1 MSELI
6 LRTLFLPYNFK
17 MIENKDIQREQI
29 IDGAREVFAQ
39 YGFKKTTLDDI
50 AKSTGKAKSSLY
62 YYFNGKEEMF
72 IAVLSKEAE
81 ILREQIKVNIS
92 STTDVCEQIKQYI
105 VSRMLYIRKLS
116 NIYTAL
122 SDDILNTIYLSVDFR
137 KQYDEAEKMFLR
149 KILEKGAAQGLFHD
163 KIDTQFASTL
173 LVSAL
178 KGMEFI
184 VTETS
189 EKDLEKR
196 ILEAINILLFGLI
209 RR

>member
-1 MSELI
+1 
-6 LRTLFLPYNFK
+6 

-50 AKSTGKAKSSLY
+50 AKGTGKAKSSLY

-81 ILREQIKVNIS
+81 ILREQIRVNIS

-137 KQYDEAEKMFLR
+137 KQYDEAEKSFLK
-149 KILEKGAAQGLFHD
+149 KILEKGAAQGLFYD

-184 VTETS
+184 VAETS